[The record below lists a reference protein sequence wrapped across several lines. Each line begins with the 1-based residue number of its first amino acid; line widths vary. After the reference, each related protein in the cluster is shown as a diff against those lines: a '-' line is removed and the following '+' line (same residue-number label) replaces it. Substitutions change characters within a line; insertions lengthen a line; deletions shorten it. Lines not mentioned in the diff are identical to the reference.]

1 MFLISCNL
9 RKIKSEG
16 SQRKLTKETNHN
28 ELSCQH
34 GPRLTSNCTSSS
46 AGEVALCPPSPTTQ
60 SPENIRRHRVRRRN
74 RSRRVLRLRPVALFR
89 PFLTSKPHMKNAL
102 ELTCLPTTFR
112 KLKTGSERGS
122 ISIFCALDSNMNWKR
137 TGAALKGKSSI

>member
-1 MFLISCNL
+1 MLLISCNL

-89 PFLTSKPHMKNAL
+89 PFLTSKPHMTHAL

-122 ISIFCALDSNMNWKR
+122 ISIFCALDSNINEKEQE
-137 TGAALKGKSSI
+137 LL

>member
-1 MFLISCNL
+1 MLVISCNL

-28 ELSCQH
+28 KLCRQH

-46 AGEVALCPPSPTTQ
+46 AGELALCPPSPTTQ

-89 PFLTSKPHMKNAL
+89 ARAFSDFKQHMTNAL

-112 KLKTGSERGS
+112 KLKTGYERGP
-122 ISIFCALDSNMNWKR
+122 ISIFACFTA
-137 TGAALKGKSSI
+137 T

>member
-1 MFLISCNL
+1 MLLISCDL
-9 RKIKSEG
+9 RKIKSER
-16 SQRKLTKETNHN
+16 SQAKLTKETNHN
-28 ELSCQH
+28 ELCRQH

-74 RSRRVLRLRPVALFR
+74 RSRRVSRLRPVALFR
-89 PFLTSKPHMKNAL
+89 ATRAFSDFKTTYMTNAL
-102 ELTCLPTTFR
+102 ELICLPTTFR

-122 ISIFCALDSNMNWKR
+122 ISIFARL
-137 TGAALKGKSSI
+137 TAT